1 MLYECQEQF
10 KEKVD
15 NLMRIVDHLKIEVNI
30 HNETIIVLEE
40 KIAKMENHLCQCT
53 DQEKGKGKEVV

>member
-10 KEKVD
+10 EEKVD

-30 HNETIIVLEE
+30 HNETIVVLEE

-53 DQEKGKGKEVV
+53 DQGKGKRKEVV